1 MTARASIRRWARI
14 LLIGVGVCLAI
25 PIGIAGFLIA
35 TFDANEWK
43 PRLVDAVRQATGRD
57 LSLNGPIGLTMS
69 LVPSIR
75 ARDVALSNPPG
86 FSRAAMVTLERL
98 EIEVALLPLLSRHV
112 EIRRLVLVKPD
123 IRLERDANGTP
134 NWAFTPEAK
143 PASVSAAGSA
153 SPKAPAQ
160 PVGFGFQD
168 VRIQD
173 GTLAYRDAVTGSVRL
188 VTIPM
193 ANAHVASFASPM
205 HVSAE
210 AVSDGTPVRVVAD
223 VGSLARLLD
232 KTAESPWPVQLAVD
246 VAGAS
251 LTARG
256 QILRPLQGSGYDLS
270 IGASMPDLAGLA
282 RLLGRDDLPSVRDIV
297 VRAAIADQGTTLP
310 RVTDLSLR
318 LGRGDLSRLR
328 PGLIIDSLDI
338 ASASLDQPIHIRLVA
353 LGLTV
358 DAVGTVARVGEN
370 GFAVKGLRLSS
381 ADGDIAGDVFVDLS
395 TPPNVVADIR
405 GERLDLDALLG
416 RLPTTP
422 PVVAPGPSNPAPPAA
437 PAAPRSDRLIPD
449 RPIPF
454 GLLQLFNADLRLRIG
469 TLRAGDAE
477 YRALDGHLTLRDGV
491 LTLDPFAADVFGGRV
506 ELRANLDA
514 AVPAPPVSVFVH
526 APKLALRPLL
536 AAFGQPRVAD
546 GDMELYA
553 DLRGVGETP
562 HAIAASLQGHLS
574 LALAKA
580 TIDNKQFGAL
590 LGRAAG
596 KSDVLNLIARGGA
609 NDVRCFAL
617 RANFD
622 QGIGT
627 LQTLALASSLL
638 TMRGGGSVDLG
649 AETVALRI
657 TPRGRM
663 GSSGFVVPLKI
674 AGPIRG
680 PSIAVDVTEGQGGGL
695 AGIIIGNAAQLNA
708 AGAFGDPATGA
719 DVCAGA
725 LATARGDTVMPATTE
740 AAPPPPSTQ
749 KPPNAA
755 ALLRQLLR

>member
-14 LLIGVGVCLAI
+14 LLIGLGVCLAV

-112 EIRRLVLVKPD
+112 EIRRLMLVKPD

-134 NWAFTPEAK
+134 NWAFTPESK
-143 PASVSAAGSA
+143 PASVSAVGSA
-153 SPKAPAQ
+153 PPKAPAQ

-173 GTLAYRDAVTGSVRL
+173 GTLDYRDSVTGSVRQ
-188 VTIPM
+188 VTIPK
-193 ANAHVASFASPM
+193 ANAHVASFDSPM
-205 HVSAE
+205 HVTAE
-210 AVSDGTPVRVVAD
+210 AVSDGAPVRVVAD

-256 QILRPLQGSGYDLS
+256 QILRPLRGSGYDLS

-297 VRAAIADQGTTLP
+297 VRAAVADQGTTLP
-310 RVTDLSLR
+310 RITDLSLR
-318 LGRGDLSRLR
+318 MGRGDLSRLR

-381 ADGDIAGDVFVDLS
+381 VDGDIGGDVSVDLS
-395 TPPNVVADIR
+395 TPPNVFADLR

-422 PVVAPGPSNPAPPAA
+422 PVVAPGPSNSGPPAA

-562 HAIAASLQGHLS
+562 HAIAASLQGHLG

-638 TMRGGGSVDLG
+638 TMRGGGSIDLG

-663 GSSGFVVPLKI
+663 GGSGFIVPLKI

-708 AGAFGDPATGA
+708 AGTFGDPATGA

-725 LATARGDTVMPATTE
+725 LATARGDTVMPKAAE
-740 AAPPPPSTQ
+740 AAPPPSTQ